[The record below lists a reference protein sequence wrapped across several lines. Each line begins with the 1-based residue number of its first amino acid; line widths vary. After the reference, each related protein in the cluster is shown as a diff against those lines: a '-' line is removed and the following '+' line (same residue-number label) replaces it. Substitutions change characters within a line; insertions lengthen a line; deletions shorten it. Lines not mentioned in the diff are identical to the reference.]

1 MLENTQQ
8 QQNQPNSNNNRDE
21 CINVVVRIR
30 GKANEETGKC
40 SLLNILDDKSIQVE
54 NKTFYY
60 DYVANMN
67 STQEE
72 LFQHCAKRI
81 CDNSLNGYN
90 GTIFAY
96 GQTGSGKTFTL
107 LGSNIMK
114 YTENKIRENFSL
126 DNTNIEMNDLSQDND
141 LINISM
147 NTNINMVNATTNLK
161 RFSTGNINTNNQS
174 IYNYDINDQGIGL
187 LPRIIYYLFQN
198 INTQK
203 SENIDFKLKISF
215 LEIYQEN
222 ISDLLNP
229 DSSRF
234 VQLRDIGSTI
244 ILDGLR
250 KLIISSPEEALRY
263 IIQGSKLRHTA
274 STLMNNQ
281 SSRSHAVISI
291 YIEKTITPQAKS
303 PNKPANQ
310 RSRIKIQKS
319 VFHIIDLAG
328 SERQNKTGTTGERT
342 REAGSINKSLLNL
355 SIVIREI
362 INNKKQIPYRDSKLT
377 HLLRDSLGGN
387 AKTTIIAAVS
397 PFDCNLSETISTL
410 NFAQNAKKVK
420 NHAVVNEE
428 LSGAENI
435 REMKIL
441 KKYNSVVEE
450 NLRLKEE
457 LLKYQK
463 DNNNLVYCLKDVE
476 GIDKGLDEF
485 LKEMNNL
492 QEINAK
498 LRDKIEKNDLEI
510 KIRDKKIESLKEQIN
525 NYIQNLR
532 NLIREK
538 NDYMTKNII
547 LSGQIK
553 EEENEKT
560 KLENHYKEQI
570 SILEQNN
577 IQTEQIIKNKGVMIE
592 DLTQKLNQY
601 MTQIS
606 EKEKQINELMINIQ
620 KKQNE
625 INEINNQKINEKQK
639 IENLNQKINQCY
651 IENELKQKEIDE
663 LRKNNNDIKDKGKN
677 LLKKYDENIN
687 KNSDEIIE
695 LKNTIKDREKQI
707 EKAKVLYHN
716 LEQFKISIEN
726 KLEEKSNRIN
736 SYLSEI
742 ADLNQKN
749 RILKTKYEEL
759 KTEYDKINI
768 DFCNSQE
775 NNININHSKNNYGNN
790 QINRKNQTKK
800 ISNKNNSKFGMNNS
814 INNNSLNSENLKYK
828 KLYEELKKKYDT
840 TLKNISCGKKIKSV
854 QDLLEKL
861 DLTEKDLNECRRIM
875 NSSFNKIQDILS
887 KDIFISEISNQP
899 FDFNI
904 NNSFESNIEQKFF
917 VIFEKFVEFHML
929 RENQIKNLKEQNE
942 VLNQNIHLNRDKKE
956 LFELNF
962 NNDIDNKNM
971 NKLLSNTIYK
981 SIAKN
986 RRGYLFKDLST
997 NTKKIFEGYNKE
1009 NPEILDLNKINNNNN
1024 INSKNNIEN
1033 GIRIAN
1039 YQGMNNLNNNNIINN
1054 INSKEFSKINN
1065 IIDNNGNTNDNFNG
1079 KKLNINFN
1087 IFTNDNRK

>member
-1 MLENTQQ
+1 MNENIQQPQTQI
-8 QQNQPNSNNNRDE
+8 NSNNNTRDE

-30 GKANEETGKC
+30 GKGNEESGKC
-40 SLLNILDDKSIQVE
+40 SLLNIIDNQTIQVE

-107 LGSNIMK
+107 LGKNIMK
-114 YTENKIRENFSL
+114 LTENKVRENFSL

-141 LINISM
+141 IMNISM
-147 NTNINMVNATTNLK
+147 NTNININNATSNLK
-161 RFSTGNINTNNQS
+161 RLSTSNITSNNQS

-198 INTQK
+198 INNQK
-203 SENIDFKLKISF
+203 SDRVEFKLKISY

-229 DSSRF
+229 DSTRF

-263 IIQGSKLRHTA
+263 IIQGNKLRHTA

-291 YIEKTITPQAKS
+291 YIEKTISPSPKVPGQGPTPPQNRDRA
-303 PNKPANQ
+303 
-310 RSRIKIQKS
+310 KIQKS

-387 AKTTIIAAVS
+387 AKTSIIAAVS
-397 PFDCNLSETISTL
+397 PFDINLSETISTL

-428 LSGAENI
+428 LSAAENM

-450 NLRLKEE
+450 NLRLKQE
-457 LLKYQK
+457 LIKYQK
-463 DNNNLVYCLKDVE
+463 DNSNLAYCLRDVE

-492 QEINAK
+492 QEKNAK
-498 LRDKIEKNDLEI
+498 LRDIIEKSDLEI

-532 NLIREK
+532 NLIKEK
-538 NDYMTKNII
+538 NEYMTKNII

-553 EEENEKT
+553 EEENEKI

-570 SILEQNN
+570 SILERNTT
-577 IQTEQIIKNKGVMIE
+577 QTEQIIKNKSILIE
-592 DLTQKLNQY
+592 DLTQKLNEY
-601 MTQIS
+601 MSQIS
-606 EKEKQINELMINIQ
+606 SKDKKVNELMINLE

-625 INEINNQKINEKQK
+625 INEINNQKNSEKQK
-639 IENLNQKINQCY
+639 IENLIKKINQY
-651 IENELKQKEIDE
+651 NIENELKQKEIDE
-663 LRKNNNDIKDKGKN
+663 LRKNNNEIKDKGKN

-687 KNSDEIIE
+687 KNSDEITE
-695 LKNTIKDREKQI
+695 LKNTIKDRDKKI
-707 EKAKVLYHN
+707 ENAKKLYHN
-716 LEQFKISIEN
+716 LEQFKILLEN
-726 KLEEKSNRIN
+726 KLEEKSNNIN
-736 SYLSEI
+736 SYLNEI
-742 ADLNQKN
+742 SDLNQKN
-749 RILKTKYEEL
+749 RILKTKYDTL
-759 KTEYDKINI
+759 KTEYDKMNI
-768 DFCNSQE
+768 DFDTVQE
-775 NNININHSKNNYGNN
+775 NNNININNLNHSKNSTQNP
-790 QINRKNQTKK
+790 RKNQIKK
-800 ISNKNNSKFGMNNS
+800 INNKPNSKFVLNNS
-814 INNNSLNSENLKYK
+814 TNNALLNIENAKYK
-828 KLYEELKKKYDT
+828 KLYDELKKKYDM
-840 TLKNISCGKKIKSV
+840 TLKNISGGKKIKTM
-854 QDLLEKL
+854 QDLLDKL
-861 DLTEKDLNECRRIM
+861 DLIEKDLNECRRIM

-887 KDIFISEISNQP
+887 KDIFISEMSNNQP
-899 FDFNI
+899 FDFNV

-929 RENQIKNLKEQNE
+929 RENQLKNLKEQNE
-942 VLNQNIHLNRDKKE
+942 MLNQNIHLNEEKKE
-956 LFELNF
+956 LFELNNDT
-962 NNDIDNKNM
+962 NNNNI
-971 NKLLSNTIYK
+971 NKLLSNAMYK
-981 SIAKN
+981 NIAKN
-986 RRGYLFKDLST
+986 RRGLLFKDLST
-997 NTKKIFEGYNKE
+997 NTKKLFDGYNKE
-1009 NPEILDLNKINNNNN
+1009 NPAILDLNKENENNINNCNNYQLNKDNGIEEFRFSKGNMINSKQNINNNNN
-1024 INSKNNIEN
+1024 YNS
-1033 GIRIAN
+1033 
-1039 YQGMNNLNNNNIINN
+1039 
-1054 INSKEFSKINN
+1054 
-1065 IIDNNGNTNDNFNG
+1065 

-1087 IFTNDNRK
+1087 ILQSQNKK

>member
-1 MLENTQQ
+1 MLENNQQ
-8 QQNQPNSNNNRDE
+8 PQNQPNSSNNRDE

-30 GKANEETGKC
+30 GKGEDSGKC
-40 SLLNILDDKSIQVE
+40 SLLNILDEKSIQVE

-107 LGSNIMK
+107 LGKNIMK
-114 YTENKIRENFSL
+114 YTENKIRDNFSL

-141 LINISM
+141 LINMSM
-147 NTNINMVNATTNLK
+147 INGTNNLQ
-161 RFSTGNINTNNQS
+161 RYSTGNIITNNQS

-203 SENIDFKLKISF
+203 SDNVDFKLKISF

-234 VQLRDIGSTI
+234 VQLRDIGSSI

-291 YIEKTITPQAKS
+291 YIEKTITPQSIASKQGQ
-303 PNKPANQ
+303 N
-310 RSRIKIQKS
+310 RTRTKIQKS

-397 PFDCNLSETISTL
+397 PFDQNLSETISTL

-428 LSGAENI
+428 LSGLENA

-441 KKYNSVVEE
+441 KKYNSVLEE
-450 NLRLKEE
+450 NLRLKQE
-457 LLKYQK
+457 LIKYQK
-463 DNNNLVYCLKDVE
+463 DNSNLVYCLKDVE

-492 QEINAK
+492 QEKNAK
-498 LRDKIEKNDLEI
+498 LRDKIEKSELEI
-510 KIRDKKIESLKEQIN
+510 KIREKKIESLKEQIN

-553 EEENEKT
+553 EEENEKL

-577 IQTEQIIKNKGVMIE
+577 IQTEQIIKNKGLMID
-592 DLTQKLNQY
+592 DLTQKLNEY
-601 MTQIS
+601 MNQIS
-606 EKEKQINELMINIQ
+606 AKDKQINELMVNIQ

-625 INEINNQKINEKQK
+625 INEIDNQKNNEKQK
-639 IENLNQKINQCY
+639 IDNLIKKINQLN

-687 KNSDEIIE
+687 KNSDEIVE
-695 LKNTIKDREKQI
+695 LKNIIKDREKKI
-707 EKAKVLYHN
+707 ENAKKLYHN
-716 LEQFKISIEN
+716 LEQFKITLEN

-736 SYLSEI
+736 SYLNEI
-742 ADLNQKN
+742 SDLNQKN
-749 RILKTKYEEL
+749 RIMKTKYEEL

-768 DFCNSQE
+768 DFSNNQE
-775 NNININHSKNNYGNN
+775 NNININHSKNIFTNN
-790 QINRKNQTKK
+790 QITKKNNTKK
-800 ISNKNNSKFGMNNS
+800 ISNKMSSKFGIGNVNNPS
-814 INNNSLNSENLKYK
+814 SLNNENLKYK

-854 QDLLEKL
+854 QDLFDKL
-861 DLTEKDLNECRRIM
+861 DIAEKDLNECRRIM
-875 NSSFNKIQDILS
+875 NSSFNKIQDILN
-887 KDIFISEISNQP
+887 KDILVTEISNQP
-899 FDFNI
+899 FDFNV

-917 VIFEKFVEFHML
+917 VIFEKFLEFHML
-929 RENQIKNLKEQNE
+929 RENQLKNMKEQNE
-942 VLNQNIHLNRDKKE
+942 ILNQNIHLNDDKKE
-956 LFELNF
+956 LFELNNN
-962 NNDIDNKNM
+962 NNDSKNM
-971 NKLLSNTIYK
+971 NKLLSNVIYK

-997 NTKKIFEGYNKE
+997 NTKKLFDGYNKDIPEVLELNNTNNMNNSINKNKNFQNGNGIGELPKE
-1009 NPEILDLNKINNNNN
+1009 NANNENIINSNGFNQMNNIMENKNNNNN
-1024 INSKNNIEN
+1024 NSKKF
-1033 GIRIAN
+1033 
-1039 YQGMNNLNNNNIINN
+1039 Y
-1054 INSKEFSKINN
+1054 
-1065 IIDNNGNTNDNFNG
+1065 
-1079 KKLNINFN
+1079 INFN
-1087 IFTNDNRK
+1087 LIHDQNSN

>member
-1 MLENTQQ
+1 MFENTQQ
-8 QQNQPNSNNNRDE
+8 QQNQVNQNNNNRDE

-30 GKANEETGKC
+30 GKKNDETGKC
-40 SLLNILDDKSIQVE
+40 TLLNIIDNNSIQVE
-54 NKTFYY
+54 NKIFYY

-72 LFQHCAKRI
+72 MFQHCAKRI

-107 LGSNIMK
+107 LGKNIMK
-114 YTENKIRENFSL
+114 LTENKVRENFSL
-126 DNTNIEMNDLSQDND
+126 ENTNIDMNELSQDND
-141 LINISM
+141 IINLSM
-147 NTNINMVNATTNLK
+147 NTNINSGSNNLK
-161 RFSTGNINTNNQS
+161 RFSTGNITTNNAS
-174 IYNYDINDQGIGL
+174 IYDYDVNDQGIGL

-198 INTQK
+198 INNQK
-203 SENIDFKLKISF
+203 SDSVEFKLKISY

-229 DSSRF
+229 DRSKF
-234 VQLRDIGSTI
+234 VQLRDLGSTI

-291 YIEKTITPQAKS
+291 YIEKTITPQIKNS
-303 PNKPANQ
+303 PLGPNPRPRA
-310 RSRIKIQKS
+310 KIQKS

-342 REAGSINKSLLNL
+342 KEAGAINKSLLNL
-355 SIVIREI
+355 SMVITEI
-362 INNKKQIPYRDSKLT
+362 IYNKKQIHYRDSKLT

-387 AKTTIIAAVS
+387 AKTSIIAAVS

-420 NHAVVNEE
+420 NHAIVNEE
-428 LSGAENI
+428 ISSAENM

-450 NLRLKEE
+450 NLRLKQE
-457 LLKYQK
+457 LIKYQN
-463 DNNNLVYCLKDVE
+463 DNSNLANCLKDVE

-485 LKEMNNL
+485 VKEMNTL
-492 QEINAK
+492 QEKNAK
-498 LRDKIEKNDLEI
+498 LSDQIEKSELEI

-525 NYIQNLR
+525 NYIKNLR
-532 NLIREK
+532 NLIKEK
-538 NDYMTKNII
+538 NEYMTKNII

-553 EEENEKT
+553 EEENERI

-570 SILEQNN
+570 AIIEQNN
-577 IQTEQIIKNKGVMIE
+577 IQTEQIIKNKGILID
-592 DLTQKLNQY
+592 DLTQKLNDY
-601 MTQIS
+601 MSQIS
-606 EKEKQINELMINIQ
+606 TKDKKINELLINLE

-625 INEINNQKINEKQK
+625 INEIKNQKINEKQK
-639 IENLNQKINQCY
+639 IENLTKKINQY
-651 IENELKQKEIDE
+651 NIENELKQKEIDE
-663 LRKNNNDIKDKGKN
+663 LRKNNNEIKDKGKN

-687 KNSDEIIE
+687 KNTDEITE
-695 LKNTIKDREKQI
+695 LKNTIKERDKKI
-707 EKAKVLYHN
+707 EQAKKLYHN
-716 LEQFKISIEN
+716 LEQFKIQIEN

-742 ADLNQKN
+742 SDLNEKN
-749 RILKTKYEEL
+749 RILKTNYEKL
-759 KTEYDKINI
+759 KTEYDKISI
-768 DFCNSQE
+768 DFDNSQE
-775 NNININHSKNNYGNN
+775 NNVNTNNNHSKNYFNN
-790 QINRKNQTKK
+790 NNNIQINKKNQTKK
-800 ISNKNNSKFGMNNS
+800 LYNNRNNSKFNL
-814 INNNSLNSENLKYK
+814 NNNINSASMNLENLKYK
-828 KLYEELKKKYDT
+828 RLYEELKKKYDT
-840 TLKNISCGKKIKSV
+840 IIKNISGNKKIKTV
-854 QDLLEKL
+854 QDLLDKL
-861 DLTEKDLNECRRIM
+861 DITEKDLNECRRIM

-899 FDFNI
+899 FDFNV

-917 VIFEKFVEFHML
+917 VIFEKFLEFHML
-929 RENQIKNLKEQNE
+929 RENQLKNMKEQNE
-942 VLNQNIHLNRDKKE
+942 ILNQNIHLNDDKKE
-956 LFELNF
+956 LFELNNN
-962 NNDIDNKNM
+962 NNDSKNM
-971 NKLLSNTIYK
+971 NKLLSNVIYK

-997 NTKKIFEGYNKE
+997 NTKKLFDGYNKDIPEVLELNNTYNMNNSINKNKNFQNSNGIGELPKE
-1009 NPEILDLNKINNNNN
+1009 NANNENIINSNGFNQMNNIMENKNNNNN
-1024 INSKNNIEN
+1024 NSKKF
-1033 GIRIAN
+1033 
-1039 YQGMNNLNNNNIINN
+1039 Y
-1054 INSKEFSKINN
+1054 
-1065 IIDNNGNTNDNFNG
+1065 
-1079 KKLNINFN
+1079 INFN
-1087 IFTNDNRK
+1087 LIHDQNSN

>member
-1 MLENTQQ
+1 MLENNPQP
-8 QQNQPNSNNNRDE
+8 QNQPNSPNNRDE

-30 GKANEETGKC
+30 GKGEDSGKC
-40 SLLNILDDKSIQVE
+40 SLLNILDEKSIQVE

-107 LGSNIMK
+107 LGKNIMK
-114 YTENKIRENFSL
+114 YTENKIRDNFSL

-141 LINISM
+141 LINMSM
-147 NTNINMVNATTNLK
+147 INGTNNLQ
-161 RFSTGNINTNNQS
+161 RFSTGNITTNNQS
-174 IYNYDINDQGIGL
+174 IYDYDINDQGIGL

-198 INTQK
+198 INAQK
-203 SENIDFKLKISF
+203 NENVDFKLKISF

-229 DSSRF
+229 DSSRY
-234 VQLRDIGSTI
+234 VQLRDIGSSI

-291 YIEKTITPQAKS
+291 YIEKTITPQSISSKQAQQ
-303 PNKPANQ
+303 N
-310 RSRIKIQKS
+310 RTRTKIQKS

-428 LSGAENI
+428 LSGLENA

-441 KKYNSVVEE
+441 KKYNSVLEE
-450 NLRLKEE
+450 NLRLKQE
-457 LLKYQK
+457 LIKYQK
-463 DNNNLVYCLKDVE
+463 DNSNLVYCLKDVE

-492 QEINAK
+492 QEKNAK
-498 LRDKIEKNDLEI
+498 LRDKIEKSELEI
-510 KIRDKKIESLKEQIN
+510 KIREKKIESLKEQIT

-553 EEENEKT
+553 EEENEKI
-560 KLENHYKEQI
+560 KLENNYKEQI

-577 IQTEQIIKNKGVMIE
+577 IQTEQIIKNKGLMID
-592 DLTQKLNQY
+592 DLTQKLNEY
-601 MTQIS
+601 MNQIS
-606 EKEKQINELMINIQ
+606 LKDKQINELMINIQ

-625 INEINNQKINEKQK
+625 INEINNQKNNEKLK
-639 IENLNQKINQCY
+639 IENLNKKINQLN

-687 KNSDEIIE
+687 KNSDEIVE
-695 LKNTIKDREKQI
+695 LKNIIKDREKKI
-707 EKAKVLYHN
+707 ENAKKLYHN
-716 LEQFKISIEN
+716 LEQFKIALEN

-736 SYLSEI
+736 SYLNEI
-742 ADLNQKN
+742 SDLNQKN
-749 RILKTKYEEL
+749 RIMKAKYEEL

-768 DFCNSQE
+768 DFSNNQE
-775 NNININHSKNNYGNN
+775 NNVNINHSKNNFNNN
-790 QINRKNQTKK
+790 QMGKKNNTKK
-800 ISNKNNSKFGMNNS
+800 ISNRTTSKFGMNN
-814 INNNSLNSENLKYK
+814 INNNVSLNSENLKYK

-854 QDLLEKL
+854 QDLFDKL
-861 DLTEKDLNECRRIM
+861 DAAEKDLNECRRIM

-887 KDIFISEISNQP
+887 KDIFVTEISNQP
-899 FDFNI
+899 FDFNV

-917 VIFEKFVEFHML
+917 VIFEKFIEYHML
-929 RENQIKNLKEQNE
+929 RENILKNLKEQNE
-942 VLNQNIHLNRDKKE
+942 VLNQNIHLNEDKKE
-956 LFELNF
+956 LFELNN
-962 NNDIDNKNM
+962 NNDSKNM
-971 NKLLSNTIYK
+971 NKLLSNAIYK

-997 NTKKIFEGYNKE
+997 NTKKAFEGYNKE
-1009 NPEILDLNKINNNNN
+1009 MPEVLDLNKMNN
-1024 INSKNNIEN
+1024 INSKNNLEN
-1033 GIRIAN
+1033 GLGIGDCQIVN
-1039 YQGMNNLNNNNIINN
+1039 KNNVNR
-1054 INSKEFSKINN
+1054 INSKEYCKINMDYNN
-1065 IIDNNGNTNDNFNG
+1065 IGKNNINNNNLNS

-1087 IFTNDNRK
+1087 IFQNESKNK

>member
-1 MLENTQQ
+1 MFENPQQ
-8 QQNQPNSNNNRDE
+8 QLNPSNSNNISPNSINNRDE

-30 GKANEETGKC
+30 GKTKDETGKC
-40 SLLNILDDKSIQVE
+40 SLLNILDSNTVQVE
-54 NKTFYY
+54 NKIFYY

-107 LGSNIMK
+107 LGNNITK
-114 YTENKIRENFSL
+114 YIENKVRDNFSL
-126 DNTNIEMNDLSQDND
+126 DNTNLDINDLSQDND
-141 LINISM
+141 IINMSM
-147 NTNINMVNATTNLK
+147 NNGTSNLK
-161 RFSTGNINTNNQS
+161 RLSTTGNSNINININNNQNMYS
-174 IYNYDINDQGIGL
+174 YDIDDQGIGL

-198 INTQK
+198 INNQK
-203 SENIDFKLKISF
+203 NENVDFKLKISY

-229 DSSRF
+229 DSTRF
-234 VQLRDIGSTI
+234 VQLRDIGSSI

-291 YIEKTITPQAKS
+291 YIEKTISPKINNLS
-303 PNKPANQ
+303 PNTRT
-310 RSRIKIQKS
+310 RSKIQKS

-387 AKTTIIAAVS
+387 AKTLIIAAVS

-420 NHAVVNEE
+420 NHAIVNEE
-428 LSGAENI
+428 ISAGENA

-441 KKYNSVVEE
+441 KKYNSVLEE
-450 NLRLKEE
+450 NLRLKQE
-457 LLKYQK
+457 LIKYQK
-463 DNNNLVYCLKDVE
+463 DNNNLAYCLKDVE

-485 LKEMNNL
+485 LKEMNIL
-492 QEINAK
+492 QEKNAK
-498 LRDKIEKNDLEI
+498 LKDKVEKSDLEI
-510 KIRDKKIESLKEQIN
+510 KIREKKIETLKEQMN
-525 NYIQNLR
+525 NYIQNMR
-532 NLIREK
+532 NLIKEK
-538 NDYMTKNII
+538 NDYVTKNII

-553 EEENEKT
+553 EEENERI

-577 IQTEQIIKNKGVMIE
+577 LQTEQIIKNNGIMID
-592 DLTQKLNQY
+592 DLTKKLNEY
-601 MTQIS
+601 MSQVS
-606 EKEKQINELMINIQ
+606 NKDKQINELMINLE
-620 KKQNE
+620 KKNNE
-625 INEINNQKINEKQK
+625 INEIINQKMNEKHK
-639 IENLNQKINQCY
+639 IESLIKKINQNN

-663 LRKNNNDIKDKGKN
+663 LRKNNNEIKDKGKN
-677 LLKKYDENIN
+677 LLKKYDENIS

-695 LKNTIKDREKQI
+695 LKNIIKDRDKKI
-707 EKAKVLYHN
+707 ENTKKLYHN
-716 LEQFKISIEN
+716 LEQFKIELEN
-726 KLEEKSNRIN
+726 KLEEKSTRIN

-742 ADLNQKN
+742 SDLNQKN
-749 RILKTKYEEL
+749 RILKTKYDSL
-759 KTEYDKINI
+759 KTEYDKLNI
-768 DFCNSQE
+768 DLE
-775 NNININHSKNNYGNN
+775 NNEENNNNTSSQFHPKNNNFNNKGN
-790 QINRKNQTKK
+790 KTKK
-800 ISNKNNSKFGMNNS
+800 LNNKITSKFGMNN
-814 INNNSLNSENLKYK
+814 NNTLINSENLKYK
-828 KLYEELKKKYDT
+828 KLYEDLKKKYDT
-840 TLKNISCGKKIKSV
+840 TLKNISGGKKIKTV
-854 QDLLEKL
+854 QDLFDKL
-861 DLTEKDLNECRRIM
+861 DITEKDLNECRRIM

-887 KDIFISEISNQP
+887 KDIFISGISNQP
-899 FDFNI
+899 FDFNF
-904 NNSFESNIEQKFF
+904 NMNSFDSNIEQKFF
-917 VIFEKFVEFHML
+917 VVFEKFIEFHML
-929 RENQIKNLKEQNE
+929 RENQLKNLKEQNE
-942 VLNQNIHLNRDKKE
+942 VLNQNIHLNEDKKE
-956 LFELNF
+956 LFELN
-962 NNDIDNKNM
+962 NDNDNKNL
-971 NKLLSNTIYK
+971 NNIISNIAYK

-997 NTKKIFEGYNKE
+997 NTKKAFDGYNKDIKDNKE
-1009 NPEILDLNKINNNNN
+1009 KFEILDLKNDKNKIYENGNMINSKELNKINNVLGNNN
-1024 INSKNNIEN
+1024 ISFNSKKNNPTN
-1033 GIRIAN
+1033 D
-1039 YQGMNNLNNNNIINN
+1039 INN
-1054 INSKEFSKINN
+1054 KFQNNKYGLNLIVKENNENDINM
-1065 IIDNNGNTNDNFNG
+1065 
-1079 KKLNINFN
+1079 
-1087 IFTNDNRK
+1087 